1 MGMTRTERNLWS
13 AFLGEAKANR
23 MYTAYALKAL
33 DEGLPEVAQVF
44 MEAAGGETIHALSH
58 LRVMDELGSS
68 AENLRRVVEEEAYEL
83 EAMYPRMI
91 QEALDEGR
99 PDAVGT
105 FRQALEG
112 ERHHV
117 RVFQRALRNLEREG
131 AKKAAAPAAPPRP
144 KTADEAP
151 GLAAPPAET
160 GTASEI
166 DTEKGRIEALS
177 RIREVIFGMQDG
189 LLTTAALA
197 ASVTAAVGGGR
208 TVVIAALAAAFAGM
222 LSMAAGSYLGS
233 KAEREVHTAEI
244 EREAREIEQHPAEE
258 LAELIEIYRR
268 EGFTYEE
275 AVNMAERI
283 ASDRQLWLS
292 TLAEKELGLS
302 AEAISSP
309 TKDAAAMGASYIVGA
324 FIPLFP
330 YFALEGGPAIGISVA
345 LAVGTLFVMGAAKA
359 RLVGRNPLI
368 SGLEMLVIGCAV
380 AGAGYGLGS
389 ILGA

>member
-68 AENLRRVVEEEAYEL
+68 AENLRRVVDEEAYEL
-83 EAMYPRMI
+83 ETMYPRMI

-99 PDAVGT
+99 PDAAGT

-117 RVFQRALRNLEREG
+117 RVFQEALRNLE
-131 AKKAAAPAAPPRP
+131 KKTAAPAAPPRP
-144 KTADEAP
+144 KTAVEALD
-151 GLAAPPAET
+151 LAAPPAET
-160 GTASEI
+160 GPASEI

-380 AGAGYGLGS
+380 AGAGYGLGA